1 MPMARLTAPHFK
13 PSQPLSSSPVGRIT
27 DSRHA
32 QAIRL
37 HELQTRRQVRAA
49 AVPAQVDRA
58 IPCAGRALRFA
69 GRRWRTDQGQASCAC
84 RTVCTTLYD
93 QGHPPVGRDGCAA
106 RHAIRHH
113 HPQTLWWAFKMHG
126 DTSFERLAGISNGHP
141 KNHRISLHSIQ
152 ARLIWF
158 IFRLVAG
165 HSGLPRFSGPTN
177 RC

>member
-93 QGHPPVGRDGCAA
+93 QGHPPVVAHRYIVQQRMKRPGA
-106 RHAIRHH
+106 
-113 HPQTLWWAFKMHG
+113 WWREHNAEHMLAL
-126 DTSFERLAGISNGHP
+126 RLNRANRQWDVYWQ
-141 KNHRISLHSIQ
+141 RISKNQHDQLTTS
-152 ARLIWF
+152 
-158 IFRLVAG
+158 V
-165 HSGLPRFSGPTN
+165 
-177 RC
+177 